1 MRNTQHRREVRVLLF
16 SRVLGLT
23 LSNSR
28 AFLKSLNCLGIG
40 NGQQQSNLTLYLGF
54 FVVRRVGWT
63 VRISSLSVRR
73 GGKVQ
78 NFFGITG
85 EMLAMGH
92 VETQCDILRS
102 VTRVFSVRSDV
113 YEIG

>member
-1 MRNTQHRREVRVLLF
+1 
-16 SRVLGLT
+16 
-23 LSNSR
+23 
-28 AFLKSLNCLGIG
+28 
-40 NGQQQSNLTLYLGF
+40 
-54 FVVRRVGWT
+54 
-63 VRISSLSVRR
+63 VRR